1 MRIIRPIV
9 NVSKLIENYDVFFI
23 SLMGVLHKDAGV
35 KADAIN
41 AVKKLKENNKK
52 VVIIT
57 NTPIRVKYIIEDL
70 EKDNVDV
77 SLFDGIISS
86 GEILHYMLKNK
97 SRDFS
102 YMGNKYF
109 QIGKKVKT
117 GVFDNIDYHRTENI
131 NEADFIYISHVNSS
145 IDKVEDYLQILE
157 YGISRNIP
165 FLCAMNDTASYY
177 NGDIGIAPGAVAEQY
192 ALLGGRI
199 ITVGKP
205 QQEIFNYCLEGLRV
219 TDKSRVV
226 MIGDCITTDI
236 KGANLASI
244 DSVLIS
250 HGIHVNYLGEGFIPD
265 VEKTRNISS
274 EYEAYPDWVISHFR
288 W

>member
-1 MRIIRPIV
+1 MKVIKPIV
-9 NVSKLIENYDVFFI
+9 NISKLVEEYDVFLI

-35 KADAIN
+35 KTDAIKAIKN
-41 AVKKLKENNKK
+41 LKENNKK
-52 VVIIT
+52 IVIAT
-57 NTPIRVKYIIEDL
+57 NTPTRVKYIIEDL
-70 EKDNVDV
+70 EKENVDM

-86 GEILHYMLKNK
+86 GEILHYMLKSK
-97 SRDFS
+97 SQDFS
-102 YMGNKYF
+102 AMGNKYF
-109 QIGKKVKT
+109 QIGKNNKT
-117 GVFDNIDYHRTENI
+117 GVFDNVDYQKTENI
-131 NEADFIYISHVNSS
+131 HEADFIYMSHVNDSM
-145 IDKVEDYLQILE
+145 DKVEDYIQILE

-177 NGDIGIAPGAVAEQY
+177 NGEIGIAPGAVAEQY

-205 QQEIFNYCLEGLRV
+205 QSIIFDYCLEGLNIS
-219 TDKSRVV
+219 DKSKVV

-250 HGIHVNYLGEGFIPD
+250 HGIHINYLGEGFIPD

-274 EYEAYPDWVISHFR
+274 EYEAYPDWVISHFK

>member
-1 MRIIRPIV
+1 MKVIKPIV
-9 NVSKLIENYDVFFI
+9 NISKLVEEYDVFFI

-35 KADAIN
+35 KRDAID
-41 AVKKLKENNKK
+41 AIKKLKQKNKK
-52 VVIIT
+52 VVVVT
-57 NTPIRVKYIIEDL
+57 NTPSRVKYIIEDL
-70 EKDNVDV
+70 EKENVDM
-77 SLFDGIISS
+77 SLFDGIVSS
-86 GEILHYMLKNK
+86 GEILHYLLKTK

-102 YMGNKYF
+102 SMGNKYY
-109 QIGKKVKT
+109 QIGKPEKT
-117 GVFDNIDYHRTENI
+117 GVFDDVDYQKTENI
-131 NEADFIYISHVNSS
+131 NEADFIYMSHINSS
-145 IDKVEDYLQILE
+145 SDRVEDYLQVLE

-177 NGDIGIAPGAVAEQY
+177 NGDIGIAPGAIAEQY
-192 ALLGGRI
+192 ALLGGKI

-205 QQEIFNYCLEGLRV
+205 QSQIFDYCLEGLNI
-219 TDKSRVV
+219 TDKSKVI

-250 HGIHVNYLGEGFIPD
+250 HGIHVSYLGEGFIPD
-265 VEKTRNISS
+265 VERTRNISS
-274 EYEAYPDWVISHFR
+274 EYEAYPDWVISQFK